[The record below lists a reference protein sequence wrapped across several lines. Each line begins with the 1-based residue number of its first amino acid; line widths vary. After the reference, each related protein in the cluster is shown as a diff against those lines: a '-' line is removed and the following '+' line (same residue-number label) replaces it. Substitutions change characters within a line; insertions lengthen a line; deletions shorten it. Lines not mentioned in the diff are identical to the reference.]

1 MNESIDQSINT
12 ILHYALQK
20 VDMDRLDFKVRVKL
34 RTANIDDLQPIILLD
49 AKVSGLE
56 KRKYWEDRFDR
67 LKNREGRH
75 LIVAELVEQQSSGAI
90 LGFILG
96 EVRAWEF
103 GSRPC
108 GWIFAL
114 GVDPDYRVQG
124 IGEKL
129 FNAICEAFKIDGASS
144 VRTMIARQDQLNMSF
159 FRAQGMM
166 GGPFIELEKSL

>member
-1 MNESIDQSINT
+1 
-12 ILHYALQK
+12 
-20 VDMDRLDFKVRVKL
+20 MDRLDIKVEIKL
-34 RTANIDDLQPIILLD
+34 RKASIDDLSLIIALD
-49 AKVSGLE
+49 SKVSGLE
-56 KRKYWEDRFDR
+56 KRNYWEDRLDR
-67 LKNREGRH
+67 LNNIEGRH
-75 LIVAELVEQQSSGAI
+75 LIVAESLEEQSLGMI
-90 LGFILG
+90 LGFIMG

-129 FNAICEAFKIDGASS
+129 FNAICEAFKINGASS